1 MKDDLR
7 PKDLDIISD
16 EEGRYSDTFAAIERE
31 VGKKS
36 REIQHDEKLSRELT
50 ARFVGEKNEEEKQFL
65 QSDEFVAHGLVS
77 LRLKQANALSE
88 LARQPYFARVI
99 YREKG
104 RDVEFRLGV
113 ASFPEQRIIDWRKAP
128 ISRLYYDYE
137 EGDEYDDEIAGV
149 ERQGEIRLKRAYR
162 GRLGELSSIDLK
174 DLSYQKFHGKWRCQR
189 KLIQSPFSL
198 KDKEVIKKML
208 ATREE
213 FTGWEELEEGY
224 LSEILALLSP
234 EQFRLISTKMDE
246 PMVIQGSAGT
256 GKTTV
261 AMHRLAWL
269 LFEGNSTARAE
280 NCLVVMPNP
289 VLVEYVKKI
298 LPSLGVPGVAVT
310 TYEDWQKHRGQKY
323 PSRLDHLV
331 VDEAQDFSLD
341 QLTELVSHL
350 DDPRHLTLA
359 GDLGQRIHVG
369 GFYTWRELLAGLGF
383 RDLDM
388 MSLSVAYRSTWQIY
402 QIAEHIRDPL
412 VKDDDLKLIPKFGP
426 EPSLTVAHNFAEALE
441 LTRVWIE
448 DVININQKTIGAI
461 LCRDAK
467 EARFV
472 FESLLK
478 AGVRGIRH
486 GDAQHFEFTPGITV
500 TDVRQVKGLEFQA
513 LFLFNPSEAN
523 YPHTSREA
531 RNLLYVAT
539 TRAIYKLDMAVY
551 QKPSRILPN
560 RLSLTDLTEIEAE
573 SESERDKKPG
583 EVEDIYELLVHK
595 KSKRPLSQDE
605 LDESY
610 HDKDDHLTED
620 DDELGIFG
628 DDEDKNQ

>member
-1 MKDDLR
+1 MKDDLSR
-7 PKDLDIISD
+7 QDLDIISD
-16 EEGRYSDTFAAIERE
+16 EDKRYRDVFVAIERE
-31 VGKKS
+31 MGKKS
-36 REIQHDEKLSRELT
+36 REVQHDEKLSRELT
-50 ARFVGEKNEEEKQFL
+50 AKYVGEKNEEEKQFL
-65 QSDEFVAHGLVS
+65 QSDEFVAHSLVS
-77 LRLKQANALSE
+77 LRLRQANALSE

-99 YREKG
+99 YHEKG

-113 ASFPEQRIIDWRKAP
+113 ASFPEERIIDWRKAP
-128 ISRLYYDYE
+128 ISRLYYDYD
-137 EGDEYDDEIAGV
+137 EGDDYDDEIVGV
-149 ERQGEIRLKRAYR
+149 DRQGKIKLKRAYR
-162 GRLGELSSIDLK
+162 GRLGELHSIDLK
-174 DLSYQKFHGKWRCQR
+174 DVSYQKFHGKWRLQR

-198 KDKEVIKKML
+198 KDKAAIKKMI
-208 ATREE
+208 AAQGE
-213 FTGWEELEEGY
+213 FAGWEELEEGY
-224 LSEILALLSP
+224 LSEILTLLSP
-234 EQFRLISTKMDE
+234 DQFRLISTRMDE
-246 PMVIQGSAGT
+246 AMIIQGSAGT

-280 NCLVVMPNP
+280 NCLVIMPNP

-298 LPSLGVPGVAVT
+298 LPSLGVPGVSVT
-310 TYEDWQKHRGQKY
+310 THENWLKERGKKY
-323 PSRLDHLV
+323 PSRLEHLV
-331 VDEAQDFSLD
+331 VDEVQDFSLG
-341 QLTELVSHL
+341 QLNDLLSHL

-369 GFYTWRELLAGLGF
+369 GFYTWNELLSGVGF
-383 RDLDM
+383 RGLDV

-402 QIAEHIRDPL
+402 QIAEHIRDPM
-412 VKDDDLKLIPKFGP
+412 VKDEDLKLIPKFGP
-426 EPSLTVAHNFAEALE
+426 EPTLTVAHNFAEALE

-539 TRAIYKLDMAVY
+539 TRAIHKLDMVVY

-560 RLSLTDLTEIEAE
+560 RLNLTDLTEIEAE
-573 SESERDKKPG
+573 SDAERDRKPG
-583 EVEDIYELLVHK
+583 EVEDVYEMILGK
-595 KSKRPLSQDE
+595 KQKKILTRDE

-610 HDKDDHLTED
+610 HDRDDHLTED

-628 DDEDKNQ
+628 DDENKN